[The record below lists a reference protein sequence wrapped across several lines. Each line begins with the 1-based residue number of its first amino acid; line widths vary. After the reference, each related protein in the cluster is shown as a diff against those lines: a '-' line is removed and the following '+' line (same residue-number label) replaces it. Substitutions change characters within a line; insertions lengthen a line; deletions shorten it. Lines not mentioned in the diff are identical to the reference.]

1 MKYYEYIIK
10 TMSIIAPPQVGTNRE
25 VKVSTGQAKNFLK
38 DSLLACTREIM
49 ATEDGRKITVAQGI
63 AHRLTNIALYAE
75 SNTDSIAAS
84 KLIFERLY
92 GKAAVEKVE
101 EQKEMPKV
109 IFALNDTGLEKLN
122 EAAKK
127 TLPKEEDTDSAQIL
141 VETDDGKEFL
151 A

>member
-1 MKYYEYIIK
+1 
-10 TMSIIAPPQVGTNRE
+10 MSILAPPSIGTNRE
-25 VKVSTGQAKNFLK
+25 VKKDTASGRNFLK
-38 DSLLACTREIM
+38 DSLLSCTRELIS
-49 ATEDGRKITVAQGI
+49 TEDGRKMTVAQAI

-109 IFALNDTGLEKLN
+109 IFALNDAGLEKLN
-122 EAAKK
+122 EVAKK
-127 TLPKEEDTDSAQIL
+127 ELPPEENDDGAQIL
-141 VETDDGKEFL
+141 VQTDDGKEYL